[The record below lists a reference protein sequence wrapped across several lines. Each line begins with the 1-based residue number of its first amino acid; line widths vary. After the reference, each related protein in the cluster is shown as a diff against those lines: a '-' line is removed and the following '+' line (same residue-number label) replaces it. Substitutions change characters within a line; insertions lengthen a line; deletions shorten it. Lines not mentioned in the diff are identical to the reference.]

1 VGGALVLVGLSGSGK
16 STVGR
21 LVAAR
26 LGLHVFD
33 TDRMIEQRAGC
44 TVAELFAG
52 RGEAAFR
59 DLEAEAVA
67 DACARPGVVAVGGG
81 AVLRAANR
89 VHMRRGNLVV
99 WLDTPAEILAS
110 RLTRHTQGEER
121 PLLRGNLDERMS
133 ILWVERRA
141 AYAAASHV
149 RVPTSRAAH
158 SGSHAV
164 AAIVTNCFRAWR
176 GEVSRPNVITGGLV

>member
-1 VGGALVLVGLSGSGK
+1 MRREVGGALVLVGLSGSGK

-44 TVAELFAG
+44 TVAELFAE
-52 RGEAAFR
+52 RGEAVFR
-59 DLEAEAVA
+59 DLETEAVA

-89 VHMRRGNLVV
+89 AYMRRGNLVV

-133 ILWVERRA
+133 ALWVERRA
-141 AYAAASHV
+141 AYAATSHV

-164 AAIVTNCFRAWR
+164 AALVRAYFKAWR
-176 GEVSRPNVITGGLV
+176 GGVSCPNTDL